1 MRLTIQAGTITTY
14 KDGSETTENIYYQ
27 NVDELMKEF
36 EKQKSEI
43 TNPKITENE
52 ITKFAEKSQDSK
64 RIQKLGQYEDI
75 DENPEHLAKVSKAL
89 EIIKEK
95 KVNVSLLFNTNN
107 YLDYNDH
114 VCRAQIY
121 LRSNAECL
129 TKEEYNLLKE
139 VLL

>member
-121 LRSNAECL
+121 LHSNAECL